1 MFDYEILRLIWWVL
15 IGVLLVGFAVTDGF
29 DMGVGAL
36 VPIIGKNDTQRR
48 VMINSIAPH
57 WDGNQVWLIT
67 AGGALFAA
75 WPLVYATSFSGFYL
89 AMILTL
95 AALWLRPLGLDYRS
109 KIEDPK
115 WRNTWDICISISGFV
130 PPIIFG
136 VAFGNLLQGVPFQ
149 LSEFLMPTYHGS
161 FFGLLN
167 PFALLCGLVSLFMI
181 LMQGST
187 WLQMK
192 TTGEVHVRARNVA
205 QLAGLLTVAA
215 FVAAGFWIQ
224 NIDGYVI
231 VGGID
236 TNAASNPLNKEVI
249 REAGAWMKNFEN
261 YPLLWAAP
269 VLGVAMPLLAV
280 LASRLEKCAIS
291 FITSSLGV
299 AGVIFT
305 AGFAMFPFIMPS
317 DLMPS
322 HSLTMWDATS
332 SELTLNLMT
341 GVAFVMVPII
351 LGYTS
356 WTYYKMFGRLM
367 ISTLKTTKTH
377 FTKEHLLC
385 GISHGF

>member
-109 KIEDPK
+109 KIESPK

-181 LMQGST
+181 LMQGSS

-205 QLAGLLTVAA
+205 QITGLLTVIA
-215 FVAAGFWIQ
+215 FVAAGFWVQ

-249 REAGAWMKNFEN
+249 REAGAWMKNFES

-269 VLGVAMPLLAV
+269 VLGVVMPLLTV
-280 LASRLEKCAIS
+280 LSSRLEKCAIS

-317 DLMPS
+317 DLIPN

-341 GVAFVMVPII
+341 GVAFIMVPII

-356 WTYYKMFGRLM
+356 WTYYKMFGRLDDQY
-367 ISTLKTTKTH
+367 IEDNKNSLY
-377 FTKEHLLC
+377 
-385 GISHGF
+385 

>member
-1 MFDYEILRLIWWVL
+1 MFDYEILRFIWWVL

-109 KIEDPK
+109 KIEEPK

-192 TTGEVHVRARNVA
+192 TTGEVHTRACNVA
-205 QLAGLLTVAA
+205 QITGLLTVVA
-215 FVAAGFWIQ
+215 FVAAGFWVQ

-280 LASRLEKCAIS
+280 LSSRLEKCAIS

-356 WTYYKMFGRLM
+356 WTYYKMFGRLDDQY
-367 ISTLKTTKTH
+367 IEDNKNSLY
-377 FTKEHLLC
+377 
-385 GISHGF
+385 

>member
-15 IGVLLVGFAVTDGF
+15 IGVLLVGFAITDGF
-29 DMGVGAL
+29 DLGVCAV
-36 VPIIGKNDTQRR
+36 VPVIGKDDNERR

-89 AMILTL
+89 AMIVTL

-115 WRNTWDICISISGFV
+115 WRKNWDICISISGFV

-149 LSEFLMPTYHGS
+149 LNEFLMPTYHGS

-181 LMQGST
+181 LLQGAT

-192 TTGEVHVRARNVA
+192 TTDAVHARARNVA
-205 QLAGLLTVAA
+205 QLTGLLTVVT
-215 FVAAGFWIQ
+215 FVLAGFWIQ
-224 NIDGYVI
+224 GIDGYVV
-231 VGGID
+231 VGSID
-236 TNAASNPLNKEVI
+236 GNAASNPLNKEVI
-249 REAGAWMKNFEN
+249 REAGAWMRNFEQ
-261 YPLLWAAP
+261 YPLMWAAP
-269 VLGVAMPLLAV
+269 ALGVVMPLLAV
-280 LASRLEKCAIS
+280 LASRFEKGGFA
-291 FITSSLGV
+291 FLASSLAN

-305 AGFAMFPFIMPS
+305 AGLAMFPFVMPS
-317 DLMPS
+317 SLDFNS
-322 HSLTMWDATS
+322 SLTMWDSTS

-351 LGYTS
+351 LAYTT
-356 WTYYKMFGRLM
+356 WTYYKMFGRLDNKF
-367 ISTLKTTKTH
+367 IEENKNSLY
-377 FTKEHLLC
+377 
-385 GISHGF
+385 

>member
-109 KIEDPK
+109 KIEEPK

-149 LSEFLMPTYHGS
+149 LNEFAMPTYHGS

-167 PFALLCGLVSLFMI
+167 PFGLLCGLVSLFMI
-181 LMQGST
+181 LMQGAT

-192 TTGEVHVRARNVA
+192 TTGPVHVRARNIA
-205 QLAGLLTVAA
+205 QLTGLLTVIL
-215 FVAAGFWIQ
+215 FVVAGFWVQ

-231 VGGID
+231 TSAID
-236 TNAASNPLNKEVI
+236 TMGPSNPLNKEVA
-249 REAGAWMKNFEN
+249 REAGAWMHNFEQ

-269 VLGVAMPLLAV
+269 ALGVVMPLLAV
-280 LASRLEKCAIS
+280 LASRIEKGGIA
-291 FITSSLGV
+291 FLASSLGN

-305 AGFAMFPFIMPS
+305 AGFAMFPFVMPS
-317 DLMPS
+317 SLMPD

-351 LGYTS
+351 LGYTT
-356 WTYYKMFGRLM
+356 WCYYKMFGRLDDKF
-367 ISTLKTTKTH
+367 IEDNKNSLY
-377 FTKEHLLC
+377 
-385 GISHGF
+385 

>member
-1 MFDYEILRLIWWVL
+1 MFDYEILRFIWWVL

-48 VMINSIAPH
+48 VMINTIAPH

-109 KIEDPK
+109 KIEEPK

-149 LSEFLMPTYHGS
+149 LSDFLMPTYHGS

-181 LMQGST
+181 LMQGSS

-192 TTGEVHVRARNVA
+192 TTGELHIRARNIA
-205 QLAGLLTVAA
+205 QLTGLLTVVL
-215 FVAAGFWIQ
+215 FVIAGFWIQ
-224 NIDGYVI
+224 NIEGYVI
-231 VGGID
+231 IGGID

-249 REAGAWMKNFEN
+249 REAGAWMKNFET

-269 VLGVAMPLLAV
+269 VLGVAMPLLTV
-280 LASRLEKCAIS
+280 LASRLEKCATS

-299 AGVIFT
+299 AGIIFT

-317 DLMPS
+317 DLMPN

-356 WTYYKMFGRLM
+356 WTYYKMFGRLDDKY
-367 ISTLKTTKTH
+367 IEDNKNSLY
-377 FTKEHLLC
+377 
-385 GISHGF
+385 

>member
-1 MFDYEILRLIWWVL
+1 MFEYEILRLIWWVL

-36 VPIIGKNDTQRR
+36 VPVIGKNDTERR

-57 WDGNQVWLIT
+57 WEGNQVWLVT

-95 AALWLRPLGLDYRS
+95 AALWLRPLGLSYRS
-109 KIEDPK
+109 KIEDTK
-115 WRNTWDICISISGFV
+115 WRQTWDICISISGFV

-149 LSEFLMPTYHGS
+149 LTEFLMPTYHGS

-181 LMQGST
+181 LMQGAT

-192 TTGEVHVRARNVA
+192 TTDEVHDRSRSVA
-205 QLAGLLTVAA
+205 QIMGLLTVAT

-224 NIDGYVI
+224 SIDGYVI
-231 VGGID
+231 TSAID
-236 TNAASNPLNKEVI
+236 HNGASNPLAKEVV
-249 REAGAWMKNFEN
+249 REAGAWMNNFEQ
-261 YPLLWAAP
+261 YPLMWIAP
-269 VLGVAMPLLAV
+269 VLGVVMSLVAV
-280 LASRLEKCAIS
+280 LASRLERGGIA
-291 FITSSLGV
+291 FFASSLGN
-299 AGVIFT
+299 AGIIFT
-305 AGFAMFPFIMPS
+305 AGLAMFPFIMPS
-317 DLMPS
+317 DLMPN

-341 GVAFVMVPII
+341 GVAFIMVPII
-351 LGYTS
+351 LAYTI
-356 WTYYKMFGRLM
+356 WTYYKMFGRLDNKF
-367 ISTLKTTKTH
+367 IEDNKNSLY
-377 FTKEHLLC
+377 
-385 GISHGF
+385 